1 MATAKKTT
9 QQTTARRIV
18 IPQENQ
24 EYFIVSFDLDGSK
37 EKIERSIF
45 KTLDSL
51 IQAVKDDWGWDDD
64 DIANTWI
71 IHVKDGVP
79 TVRKIVR
86 IGYTLE

>member
-1 MATAKKTT
+1 MTTAKKTT
-9 QQTTARRIV
+9 QQTTERRIV
-18 IPQENQ
+18 APRENQ
-24 EYFIVSFDLDGSK
+24 EYFIVSFDFDGTK
-37 EKIERSIF
+37 EKIERAIF

-51 IQAVKDDWGWDDD
+51 IQAVEEDWGWDDD

>member
-1 MATAKKTT
+1 MTTAKKTT
-9 QQTTARRIV
+9 QQTTERRIV
-18 IPQENQ
+18 APRENQ
-24 EYFIVSFDLDGSK
+24 DYFIISFDVDGSK
-37 EKIERSIF
+37 EKVESAIF

-51 IQAVKDDWGWDDD
+51 IKNVRDEWGWDDD
-64 DIANTWI
+64 DITNTWI

>member
-1 MATAKKTT
+1 MTDSLKTT
-9 QQTTARRIV
+9 QQTTERRIV
-18 IPQENQ
+18 APRENQ
-24 EYFIVSFDLDGSK
+24 EYFIASFDFDDSK
-37 EKIERSIF
+37 EKIENVIF

-51 IQAVKDDWGWDDD
+51 IKTLKDEWGWGDDE
-64 DIANTWI
+64 IANTWI